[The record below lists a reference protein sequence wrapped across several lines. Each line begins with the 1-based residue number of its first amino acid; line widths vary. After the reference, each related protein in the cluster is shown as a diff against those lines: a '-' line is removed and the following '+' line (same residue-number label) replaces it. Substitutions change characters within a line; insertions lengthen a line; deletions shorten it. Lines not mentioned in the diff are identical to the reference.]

1 MAILEINTGN
11 DQLTDTFQISRNMFV
26 GSIELPHYG
35 TLLAQSI
42 EDPDVLGQMQKGWN
56 NFIDSGQV

>member
-35 TLLAQSI
+35 TLLA
-42 EDPDVLGQMQKGWN
+42 
-56 NFIDSGQV
+56 